1 MCELV
6 FFYLIEWF
14 IEKKSEV
21 LLSAIIIV
29 EKFVIENVSSDI
41 YNEHVAEV
49 MEAWL
54 SLARVAAAHPPT
66 ARKSSR
72 RYLCPEMPPH
82 DTPSLHVCICREKF
96 SESMFLSQLC
106 VEVFLCLYWFILML
120 TYCRF
125 GCNIS
130 QFIVRKKSYLELMK
144 NLFCVA
150 QYIFVKY
157 HFYSL

>member
-1 MCELV
+1 MIYWEKRWGIALCYNNSGEV
-6 FFYLIEWF
+6 CDRKREQWYLQWTRGR
-14 IEKKSEV
+14 SYG
-21 LLSAIIIV
+21 S
-29 EKFVIENVSSDI
+29 
-41 YNEHVAEV
+41 
-49 MEAWL
+49 L

-82 DTPSLHVCICREKF
+82 DTLSLHVCICREKF